1 MYSISSKMLWKQGL
15 PILTK
20 KEYYN
25 LYRKA
30 DEGGKLT
37 RQEEIMMITK
47 YLKDLD
53 FHVQVWYKH
62 DVDNASKRIGV
73 RVVQDIFF
81 INNA

>member
-1 MYSISSKMLWKQGL
+1 MYSISLKILQKQGL

-25 LYRKA
+25 LCRKA

-47 YLKDLD
+47 YLEDLD
-53 FHVQVWYKH
+53 FHVQVRYEH
-62 DVDNASKRIGV
+62 AVDDAGKRTGV

-81 INNA
+81 INDA